1 MPKILRYDDHARRS
15 LERGANKLA
24 DTVKVT
30 LGPRGRNVVL
40 EKKFGAPT
48 VTNDGVTIAR
58 EVTPLE
64 NPFENMG
71 AMLVREVAIKT
82 NDNAGDGT
90 TTATVLAQAML
101 HEGLRNVT
109 AGAEPLRLKRGIDAA
124 VAAAVASIKEQATE
138 VSSREQMLHVATI
151 SAADSGIGE
160 FIADAMDKVG
170 KEGVVSVQE
179 EKHTVGMDLE
189 FVEGVQWDKGF
200 LSPNFVTD
208 PDRQEVVFDDPYIL
222 MYPKKISAANEL
234 VPIIEKVMQTGKP
247 IVVIAEDVEGEALA
261 TMVVNK
267 LRGTFQSVAVKA
279 PWFGDRRRQ
288 LLEDVA
294 ILTGG
299 TVIAE
304 DLGLKL
310 QNTTL
315 EQLGRARRV
324 KVTKDDTTIIEGAG
338 DAKKIEDRK
347 RLIRKIIADS
357 TSKWETEKSGERLA
371 KMSDGVAV
379 IRVGAATEVELKEK
393 KHRIEDAVQAT
404 KAALEEGIVAG
415 GGTALVRARAAVA
428 GLALEGDEA
437 TGAEIVR
444 RALGEPL
451 RWIAQNAGLH
461 GPIYVNRV
469 ETETAG
475 SEGLNAAS
483 GQIEDLIAAGIIDP
497 AKVVRSA
504 LENAASVA
512 GMLLTTEALVS
523 DKPEVFV
530 PHMPRRG
537 PSSLPVGGMGSR
549 AQGGHNHMAGIG
561 G

>member
-1 MPKILRYDDHARRS
+1 VPKILRYDEQARRS
-15 LERGANKLA
+15 LEKGANKLA

-40 EKKFGAPT
+40 EKKFGVPT

-58 EVTPLE
+58 DVTPLE

-71 AMLVREVAIKT
+71 AMMVREVAIKT
-82 NDNAGDGT
+82 NDIAGDGT

-101 HEGLRNVT
+101 SEGMRNVA

-124 VAAAVASIKEQATE
+124 VAAAVRSIKEQATE
-138 VSSREQMLHVATI
+138 VSGRPQMLNVATI
-151 SAADSGIGE
+151 SAADPSVGE
-160 FIADAMDKVG
+160 IIADAIDRVG

-189 FVEGVQWDKGF
+189 FVEGLQWDKGF
-200 LSPNFVTD
+200 LSPQFITD
-208 PDRQEVVFDDPYIL
+208 QERQEVVFDDPYIL
-222 MYPKKISAANEL
+222 MFVKKISAAAEL
-234 VPIIEKVMQTGKP
+234 VPAMEKVIAAGKP
-247 IVVIAEDVEGEALA
+247 LVVIAEDVEGEALA

-267 LRGTFQSVAVKA
+267 MRGTLQSVAVKA

-310 QNTTL
+310 QNVTL
-315 EQLGRARRV
+315 DQLGRAKRV
-324 KVTKDDTTIIEGAG
+324 RVTKDDITIVEGAG
-338 DAKKIEDRK
+338 DKQKIQDRL
-347 RLIRKIIADS
+347 RLIRRIIDDS
-357 TSKWETEKSGERLA
+357 TSKWETEKSSERLA
-371 KMSDGVAV
+371 KLADGVAV
-379 IRVGAATEVELKEK
+379 IRVGAVTEVELKEK

-404 KAALEEGIVAG
+404 KAALDEGIVAG
-415 GGTALVRARAAVA
+415 GGVALVRARSA
-428 GLALEGDEA
+428 LDQLSLEGDEA
-437 TGAEIVR
+437 IGAAIVR

-451 RWIAQNAGLH
+451 RWIAHNAGLE
-461 GPIYVNRV
+461 GPVMVNRV
-469 ETETAG
+469 EETTSG
-475 SEGLNAAS
+475 PVGLNAAT
-483 GQIEDLIAAGIIDP
+483 GDFVDLIEAGVLDP

-504 LENAASVA
+504 LENAASIA
-512 GMLLTTEALVS
+512 GLLLTTEALVS
-523 DKPEVFV
+523 DKPEDYH
-530 PHMPRRG
+530 PHIPRRG

-549 AQGGHNHMAGIG
+549 AVHSH
-561 G
+561 